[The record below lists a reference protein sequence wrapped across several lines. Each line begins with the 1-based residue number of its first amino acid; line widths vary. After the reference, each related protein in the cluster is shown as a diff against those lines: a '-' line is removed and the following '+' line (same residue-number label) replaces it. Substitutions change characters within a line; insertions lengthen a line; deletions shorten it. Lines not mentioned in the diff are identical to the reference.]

1 MKYPIEFEDVK
12 NYLRVDFNDDDMLIS
27 VMIDTAKQYIS
38 DAVGKFDGNNPKHN
52 MILLAVVAHLYE
64 NRMFQG
70 QSSGKIT
77 RIISSMLLQERL
89 NEYGGDSG
97 EN

>member
-12 NYLRVDFNDDDMLIS
+12 NYLRVDFNDDDMLIA

-38 DAVGKFDGNNPKHN
+38 DAVGKFDENNPKHN

-64 NRMFQG
+64 NRTFQS

-89 NEYGGDSG
+89 NEYGGDGG